1 MVEQTA
7 LARTISEDER
17 VLAALRVGDEQAF
30 LVLVQ
35 RLHPSMLHVALA
47 FVPSRAVAEE
57 VVQEAWLG
65 VLKGLAQ
72 FEGRSSLRRWCS
84 APTLWSCQ
92 CIPASRG
99 PYTWMRYKPTLRLP
113 SRGSRVITSPRVMYG
128 PPSPGQQVSTGK
140 L

>member
-7 LARTISEDER
+7 LARMISDDER

-72 FEGRSSLRRWCS
+72 FEGRSSLRRWIFGILSNC
-84 APTLWSCQ
+84 ART
-92 CIPASRG
+92 RG
-99 PYTWMRYKPTLRLP
+99 FREARSVPLSSL
-113 SRGSRVITSPRVMYG
+113 GAED
-128 PPSPGQQVSTGK
+128 
-140 L
+140 